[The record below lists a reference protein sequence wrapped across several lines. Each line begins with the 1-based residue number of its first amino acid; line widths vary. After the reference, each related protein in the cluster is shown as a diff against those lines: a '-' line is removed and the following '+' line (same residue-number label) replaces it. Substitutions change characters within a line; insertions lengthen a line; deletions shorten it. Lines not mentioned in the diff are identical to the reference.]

1 VPKTHPKSTE
11 QSVGLA
17 RSAFERQYR
26 DLHRFLLRRLSSPS
40 EAADLVQDVF
50 LRLLCVRRADLVRE
64 PQAYIYGIA
73 AHVLHEFR
81 VRTKNRCVRFDSQ
94 LLERLELD
102 LANESSSEDL
112 AERLATV
119 RELETALAQLSP
131 THQAVLL
138 LQKRDGMSR
147 EEVAQ
152 ALGLS
157 VHTVKK
163 YVFQAMA
170 QLRACWPV

>member
-1 VPKTHPKSTE
+1 VPEPKPKATE
-11 QSVGLA
+11 QSGLA
-17 RSAFERQYR
+17 RSAFETQYR

-40 EAADLVQDVF
+40 DAADLMQDVF
-50 LRLLCVRRADLVRE
+50 LRLLRIRRVDLVRQ
-64 PQAYIYGIA
+64 PRAYVYGIA

-81 VRTKNRCVRFDSQ
+81 VRAQNQRVKFDSR
-94 LLERLELD
+94 LLEQLEQD
-102 LANESSSEDL
+102 PSNESSTEDL
-112 AERLATV
+112 ADRLARLT
-119 RELETALAQLSP
+119 ELETALARLSP

-147 EEVAQ
+147 EEVAR

-170 QLRACWPV
+170 QLRASWPD